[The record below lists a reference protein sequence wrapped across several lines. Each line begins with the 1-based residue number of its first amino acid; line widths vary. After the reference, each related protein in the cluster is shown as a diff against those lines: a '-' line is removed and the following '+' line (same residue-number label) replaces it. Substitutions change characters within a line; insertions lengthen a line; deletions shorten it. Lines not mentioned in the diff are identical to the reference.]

1 MAAVLPDWWQY
12 IPRFV
17 SRQKVSSL
25 QFTNLTSESNETQYD
40 KIIEGKLSENYR
52 SAETNIKTLLK
63 ETIAIQLIK
72 YTVLL
77 IFFELL
83 MAKRIAF
90 IFFHFQW

>member
-63 ETIAIQLIK
+63 ET
-72 YTVLL
+72 VLL
-77 IFFELL
+77 KIFELL

-90 IFFHFQW
+90 IFFHFQ